1 MALVLYG
8 IPSCGTVKKA
18 RAWLDGR
25 GAAYTFVDFRQAP
38 VEPSRV
44 RGWVDVLGASALKNT
59 SGGSYRALPDDKA
72 GWSEAQWADAMVA
85 DPMVIKRPV
94 IERDGAVV
102 GAGFRGTDDELEA
115 LLLR

>member
-1 MALVLYG
+1 
-8 IPSCGTVKKA
+8 
-18 RAWLDGR
+18 
-25 GAAYTFVDFRQAP
+25 
-38 VEPSRV
+38 
-44 RGWVDVLGASALKNT
+44 
-59 SGGSYRALPDDKA
+59 
-72 GWSEAQWADAMVA
+72 MVA